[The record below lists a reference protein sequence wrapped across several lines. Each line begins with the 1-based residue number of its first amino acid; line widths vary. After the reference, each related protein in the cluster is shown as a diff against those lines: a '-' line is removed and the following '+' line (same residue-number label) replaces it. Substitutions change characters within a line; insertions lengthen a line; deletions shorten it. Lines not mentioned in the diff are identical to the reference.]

1 MSEKSPIFIRDFLG
15 IAVLAFSLFAIVSLI
30 TYSPADSS
38 MNTALSEQAEVT
50 NSGGLV
56 GAYISDSRVQLF

>member
-38 MNTALSEQAEVT
+38 MNTALSE
-50 NSGGLV
+50 
-56 GAYISDSRVQLF
+56 